1 MLNRNLAIK
10 YLLYCQRTNLL
21 LNKPSGQQAHCGA
34 VHPIIHI
41 FVQVLKQRVNS
52 LRLTDTVSDKISTG
66 KQTLHC
72 LGSANTAWGLYWQ
85 TSKIGFVK
93 RLSPNPGP
101 VQQQHQPQGGV
112 SLRRMDGSMRRQA
125 SQKQVQMILESS

>member
-1 MLNRNLAIK
+1 MSAVGVMLNKNLAMQ
-10 YLLYCQRTNLL
+10 YLLYSQRTNLL
-21 LNKPSGQQAHCGA
+21 LNKPSEQQAHCGA
-34 VHPIIHI
+34 LHPIMHI

-52 LRLTDTVSDKISTG
+52 IRLKDTESDRISTG

-72 LGSANTAWGLYWQ
+72 LGSANTAWGLYYQ

-112 SLRRMDGSMRRQA
+112 SLRRMDGSMRL
-125 SQKQVQMILESS
+125 QVSKNRCR